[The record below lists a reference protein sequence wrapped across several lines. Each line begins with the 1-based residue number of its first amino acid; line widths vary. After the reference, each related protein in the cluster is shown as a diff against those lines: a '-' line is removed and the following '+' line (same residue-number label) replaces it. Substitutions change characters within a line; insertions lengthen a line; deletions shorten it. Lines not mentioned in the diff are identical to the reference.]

1 MEIFNVLNF
10 DLIPLTLRLAVPI
23 TLAAIGGT
31 LSERSGIINIG
42 LEGMMLMGAFG
53 AVYGSFLTGSPG
65 FGVIF
70 ACLAGLII
78 GSIHAVLTIKY
89 KANQVVTGVGINIL
103 AMGFTTTMIKVI
115 WGKKGMSGEVNNL
128 SNISIPILK
137 DIPLI
142 DWLFTDQS
150 PLTYFM
156 LIVVILSW
164 YILFKTNIGLNLR
177 AIGDHPRAAR
187 ISGINV
193 TKYRYVCVI
202 LSGLLAGLGGAFLSL
217 VQNSLFVQ
225 NMTAGRGYMALAAN
239 IFGGW
244 NPLGSFVASL
254 IFSFAQAIRFNMIG
268 YNIPDQFIQSLPY
281 ILTLAVSVSA
291 GIKTRAPEALGEI
304 DE

>member
-1 MEIFNVLNF
+1 MEIFNIINF
-10 DLIPLTLRLAVPI
+10 NLIPLTLRLAVPI
-23 TLAAIGGT
+23 ALAAVGGT
-31 LSERSGIINIG
+31 FSERSGIINIG
-42 LEGMMLMGAFG
+42 LEGMMLTGAFG
-53 AVYGSFLTGSPG
+53 AVYGSHITNSPWM
-65 FGVIF
+65 GVLF
-70 ACLAGLII
+70 ACIAGII
-78 GSIHAVLTIKY
+78 VGSIHAVLTIKY
-89 KANQVVTGVGINIL
+89 KAHQVVTGVGINIL
-103 AMGFTTTMIKVI
+103 AMGFTTTMINVI
-115 WGKKGMSGEVNNL
+115 WDKEGMTGEVQNL
-128 SNISIPILK
+128 VNISIPILK

-142 DWLFTDQS
+142 SWLFTKQS

-156 LIVVILSW
+156 LIVVFLGW
-164 YILFKTNIGLNLR
+164 YVLFKTNIGLNLR

-193 TKYRYVCVI
+193 TIYRYVCVI
-202 LSGLLAGLGGAFLSL
+202 LSGFLAGLGGAFLSL

-268 YNIPDQFIQSLPY
+268 YSIPDQFIQSIPY
-281 ILTLAVSVSA
+281 ILTLTVLVATA
-291 GIKTRAPEALGEI
+291 RKTRAPEALGEI